1 MMSDQELIQG
11 ILARQRA
18 ALELLVARY
27 QRKVIM
33 TAYHLTGSMEES
45 EDLSQEI
52 FLEVINNLE
61 KFGQRSSLETWIY
74 RITINRAINL
84 TKKNRRRDFFGMLTR
99 LSALNN
105 QKAEE
110 IKDPDKE
117 DEEHLYDEKRRMLY
131 QSIGRLPEKQRIAF
145 VLTKFEEKSYK
156 EVSTIMNVTLSSV
169 ESLIHRATTS
179 IKKELAPKFEQ
190 LLNDL

>member
-1 MMSDQELIQG
+1 MSDQELIRG

-18 ALELLVARY
+18 ALALLVARY

-33 TAYHLTGSMEES
+33 TAYHLTGNMEES

-74 RITINRAINL
+74 RITINRAINQ
-84 TKKNRRRDFFGMLTR
+84 TKKNRRRDFFGKLTR
-99 LSALNN
+99 LSALNG
-105 QKAEE
+105 QRTEE
-110 IKDPDKE
+110 IKDTDSGAE
-117 DEEHLYDEKRRMLY
+117 DYLYNEKRKMMY

-145 VLTKFEEKSYK
+145 VLSKFEEKSYK
-156 EVSTIMNVTLSSV
+156 EIAAIMNVTLASV
-169 ESLIHRATTS
+169 ESLIHRAATS
-179 IKKELAPKFEQ
+179 LKKELAPKFEK
-190 LLNDL
+190 LLNEL

>member
-1 MMSDQELIQG
+1 MSDQELIQG
-11 ILARQRA
+11 VLARQRD

-33 TAYHLTGSMEES
+33 TAYHLTGNMEES
-45 EDLSQEI
+45 EDLSQDI

-61 KFGQRSSLETWIY
+61 RFGQRSSLETWIY

-99 LSALNN
+99 LSAL
-105 QKAEE
+105 KGKGAEE
-110 IKDPDKE
+110 IKETDMEEE
-117 DEEHLYDEKRRMLY
+117 DYLYNEKRNMLY
-131 QSIGRLPEKQRIAF
+131 HSMEKLPEKQRIAF

-156 EVSTIMNVTLSSV
+156 EAAAIMDVTLSSV
-169 ESLIHRATTS
+169 ESLVHRATVS
-179 IKKELAPKFEQ
+179 LKKELAPKFEQ
-190 LLNDL
+190 LLNEL